1 MRSLVLLPLIALAAC
16 GGEPEEK
23 TAPVAAS
30 TMSAG
35 QWTLASEVT
44 SVDSLDKTEPAIK
57 AAVGDKSEAAACLA
71 EGDVAKPQPAVFVG
85 EDAGTCNYENFYMS
99 RGRLNATLGCKK
111 DGIDGDIQVSL
122 EGTYTGDSF
131 DVTAR
136 TQTYLPGPGDVAIGR
151 KIKGMKSSA
160 QCAAPVAE
168 DAGEETKA

>member
-1 MRSLVLLPLIALAAC
+1 MRSLVLLPILALAAC
-16 GGEPEEK
+16 GGEPEKEA
-23 TAPVAAS
+23 APAAAS
-30 TMSAG
+30 TMEAG

-57 AAVGDKSEAAACLA
+57 AAVGDKAEGAACLA
-71 EGDVAKPQPAVFVG
+71 EADVAKPQPAVFVG

-111 DGIDGDIQVSL
+111 EGIDGDIQISL
-122 EGTYTGDSF
+122 EGTYGADSF

-151 KIKGMKSSA
+151 QIKGTKTAA
-160 QCAAPVAE
+160 QCAAPAADGAE
-168 DAGEETKA
+168 APKA